1 MSVDRHVSA
10 KYVLTSQAHRCVS
23 VDRHVSARYV
33 LTSQAH
39 RVSIDRL
46 VSVGMY

>member
-10 KYVLTSQAHRCVS
+10 SYVLTSQAHRVS

-33 LTSQAH
+33 LTPQAH
-39 RVSIDRL
+39 RVSVDTCF
-46 VSVGMY
+46 S